1 MIFLRY
7 ATDHNVEKEGDEN
20 MIISAYAGTGKT
32 TSASQIEK
40 TIDLAVM
47 PYKWILPPMEK
58 ANTELEG
65 EKGAFY
71 HLSNP
76 LYPENYIIEILCA
89 EKEYDYVIIPTDIGV
104 ICSLQERYGRKV
116 LLCYP
121 SDECRGEYRERFIAR
136 GNSESFLSLFSDGWD
151 HFLDPVKENQLGVH
165 IVMKPGQYLTDLQN
179 RFEEERRTDKTVPL
193 PERQIHA
200 LGEELTARKK
210 DLIFH
215 LNSIKGDCFYSISD
229 LDDPDERRFLYD
241 IGRMISDAPVFTAIE
256 PRSCVRALLEGFPEN
271 NRDEVKD
278 FVNTSFTYMRQNAE
292 RREQLIYGRGF
303 DPANYSS
310 DGIAYFQGI
319 SMDMLRQLIAEG
331 FLNPFERQND
341 SPTVKEMMD
350 FCAGEDEDNWIFH
363 GYTISPERI
372 DYRVSIEGFEA
383 RTEPSSLRKKE
394 FALFNHKA
402 SKLLL
407 GEGECYCWYD

>member
-7 ATDHNVEKEGDEN
+7 ATDRNVEKEGDGN
-20 MIISAYAGTGKT
+20 MIISAYAGTGKST
-32 TSASQIEK
+32 FALQVERAV
-40 TIDLAVM
+40 DLTVM
-47 PYKWILPPMEK
+47 PYKWILPSAEK
-58 ANTELEG
+58 KSAELEG

-71 HLSNP
+71 HLPNP
-76 LYPENYIIEILCA
+76 LYPENYIIDILRA
-89 EKEYDYVIIPTDIGV
+89 EREYDYVLIPTAVEV

-121 SDECRGEYRERFIAR
+121 GDECRGEYRERFIAR
-136 GNSESFLSLFSDGWD
+136 GNSESFLSLFSDGWN

-165 IVMKPGQYLTDLQN
+165 IVMNPGQYLTDLWE

-193 PERQIHA
+193 PEGQIRA
-200 LGEELTARKK
+200 LEEELTVGKK

-215 LNSIKGDCFYSISD
+215 LHSRKGDCFYAISD
-229 LDDPDERRFLYD
+229 LSDPDERRFLYN
-241 IGRMISDAPVFTAIE
+241 IRQMISDESVFTAIE
-256 PRSCVRALLEGFPEN
+256 PGSCVRTLLEGFPES

-319 SMDMLRQLIAEG
+319 SMDMLWQLIAEG

-363 GYTISPERI
+363 GYTVSPERI

-383 RTEPSSLRKKE
+383 RTEPLPSRKKE
-394 FALFNHKA
+394 FAQFNHKA
-402 SKLLL
+402 SKLFLE
-407 GEGECYCWYD
+407 EGECYCWYD